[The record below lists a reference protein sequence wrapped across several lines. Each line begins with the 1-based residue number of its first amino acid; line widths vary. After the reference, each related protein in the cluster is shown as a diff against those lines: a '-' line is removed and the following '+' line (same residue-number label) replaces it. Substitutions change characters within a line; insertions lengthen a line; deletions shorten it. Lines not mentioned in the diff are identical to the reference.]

1 MGVAFVVT
9 LFVGAAMVS
18 VPTATQGGR
27 QIQAFYAAH
36 ATVILIQ
43 QVLGIVALG
52 FLLAFAIALGAR
64 QRRVLLAGTVLLAV
78 TELAT
83 NIPPAILSL
92 TNLGPDGAHV
102 LTELEDLADGA
113 LSISIAVFSVAA
125 TIDQVGW
132 VRAAGWLVAAL
143 SLLRAVMTPFGVRAL
158 DVLAPIAFLALVLIL
173 SVRLLMGRSTRMST
187 GAA

>member
-1 MGVAFVVT
+1 VT

-18 VPTATQGGR
+18 VPTATEGGR

-43 QVLGIVALG
+43 QILGIVALG
-52 FLLAFAIALGAR
+52 FLLAFAVAIGAR
-64 QRRVLLAGTVLLAV
+64 QRRFLLAGTVLLAV

-92 TNLGPDGAHV
+92 TDLGPDGAHA
-102 LTELEDLADGA
+102 LTVVEDVADGA
-113 LSISIAVFSVAA
+113 LFISIAVFVVAA
-125 TIDQVGW
+125 TVDQVWW

-143 SLLRAVMTPFGVRAL
+143 ALLRVVMTLFDVRAL
-158 DVLAPIAFLALVLIL
+158 DVLAPTALLALVLIL
-173 SVRLLMGRSTRMST
+173 SVRLLMGRSTPSSIR
-187 GAA
+187 AA